1 MHCDTHSVALMH
13 SLRHKYSTRKLTRKP
28 SSKAEAIA
36 VSHSRFRDAAHLK
49 RITILPD
56 SLLQLTENTAYRKN
70 NSKVIARARILMQKH
85 IFSMWAESKDASKSE
100 EFSMKGVSMQK
111 L

>member
-1 MHCDTHSVALMH
+1 MLDEVMIMSQCRAPRFQALCTNYTALVQNIYCSVDKIMNMM
-13 SLRHKYSTRKLTRKP
+13 S
-28 SSKAEAIA
+28 
-36 VSHSRFRDAAHLK
+36 
-49 RITILPD
+49 
-56 SLLQLTENTAYRKN
+56 
-70 NSKVIARARILMQKH
+70 RARILMQKH

>member
-1 MHCDTHSVALMH
+1 MQGLLGLSLPIFLKSYSSLDLLDHSFHSVILHTM
-13 SLRHKYSTRKLTRKP
+13 
-28 SSKAEAIA
+28 
-36 VSHSRFRDAAHLK
+36 
-49 RITILPD
+49 IT
-56 SLLQLTENTAYRKN
+56 
-70 NSKVIARARILMQKH
+70 RARILMQKH